1 MLKAIKGRSSCNR
14 LFFRRNVQREKVN
27 GCWIITLSV
36 EMLRFVTKDAIVKEY
51 KLWDHDKAFGRN
63 EDKFH
68 ILNRGKEPEISLYI
82 VSDFLVTFLF
92 SFALKV
98 EFSLAS
104 FLQLL
109 M

>member
-1 MLKAIKGRSSCNR
+1 MFKEK
-14 LFFRRNVQREKVN
+14 KVN

-63 EDKFH
+63 KDRFH